1 MQENKPQSAWAILG
15 CAWLLGFAMFAR
27 VLCFPPIAHIIKEEL
42 ILSHEQLGL
51 VFSVPVAVL
60 AALAIPSGL
69 VADRI
74 GIRKAAGT
82 GAAIMALGSL
92 ATGTSTN
99 YMTLLAFTALF
110 GVGLSLVYPSLPKL
124 VGAYFPQEKA
134 GLATAIYVTG
144 IVIGAAL
151 ALALTLPVVFPI
163 TSTFQ
168 GTFYIWSFPAVA
180 AAILWWIVVKEPS
193 LSHSGLQS
201 EQIGK
206 RNRRSHPV
214 WKNRSLWLV
223 ALAFFCLN
231 VHFYTWSGWT
241 PALMMLK
248 GASADLA
255 ALITSIMLWVSVPII
270 LLMPWASYKIGLRKP
285 FIWAPVSILVLASW
299 SAMYIPVSL
308 GWGLMVVVGI
318 TLNTTF
324 PIILSLPVEM
334 MPRESVGTASGFV
347 LSIGYTGGL
356 VGPWLAGYV
365 MDATGTLDLALV
377 VLVGVAIAWACIGF
391 MLPETGPKARLR
403 K

>member
-15 CAWLLGFAMFAR
+15 CAWLLGFAMFTR

-74 GIRKAAGT
+74 GIRKAAGI

-99 YMTLLAFTALF
+99 YMTLLAFTSLF
-110 GVGLSLVYPSLPKL
+110 GVGLSLVYPNLPKL

-144 IVIGAAL
+144 IVTGAAI
-151 ALALTLPVVFPI
+151 ALAITLPVVFPI

-231 VHFYTWSGWT
+231 FHFYTWSGWT

-308 GWGLMVVVGI
+308 GWGLMVIVGI